1 MIVALPDSTERIK
14 WTFIGDPSRVLYLAW
29 YFTRRGGSNTELIA
43 DKFRSGAPTIENS
56 SLPGVDIEDAATVVL
71 KKVDKRYNGKYRF
84 TMLSFNAKRDSAAV
98 DFFIAGKFNIH
109 IIIILLKSRDEVTF
123 VIQSWKLNVVAICE

>member
-1 MIVALPDSTERIK
+1 MIVALPGSTARLK
-14 WTFIGDPSRVLYLAW
+14 WTFIGDPSQVFYSKW
-29 YFTRRGGSNTELIA
+29 YFTRRGGSNIEVIA
-43 DKFRSGAPTIENS
+43 DKFSGGTPTIANS

-84 TMLSFNAKRDSAAV
+84 TMLSFNATRDSAVV